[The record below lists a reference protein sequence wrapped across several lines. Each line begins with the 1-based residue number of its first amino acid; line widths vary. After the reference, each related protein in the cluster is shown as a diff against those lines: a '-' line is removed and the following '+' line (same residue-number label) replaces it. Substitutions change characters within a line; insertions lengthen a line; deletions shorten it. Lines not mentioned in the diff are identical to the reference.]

1 MTSAPITLGLIGKN
15 LSHSFSKNYFD
26 KKIAEQHLPNY
37 TYNKYDLASIDEVVD
52 VLNNPTLLGLNVT
65 MPYKQSIMP
74 YLDTLSEAAQH
85 IGAVNC
91 VSISNGKRTGHN
103 TDYIGFRNSIKP
115 FVDSNHQR
123 ALVLGTGG
131 ASKAI
136 VYVLQQLGIDYYYVT
151 SSPTK
156 QTSNTLFYNEVND
169 IVMNHFKFII
179 NTTPVGMYP
188 SIDALPNIPTQYIT
202 PQHLVMDLIYNP
214 EATQLLQ
221 HAKQQGAIVLNGLSM
236 LHHQA
241 EEAWK
246 IWHA

>member
-1 MTSAPITLGLIGKN
+1 MHNVPVTLGLIGKN

-26 KKIAEQHLPNY
+26 KKIKDQNLSNY
-37 TYNKYDLASIDEVVD
+37 TYNKYDLATIDEVEG
-52 VLNNPTLLGLNVT
+52 VLNNPTLKGLNVT
-65 MPYKQSIMP
+65 MPYKQSILP
-74 YLDTLSEAAQH
+74 YLDELSVPAQK

-91 VSISNGKRTGHN
+91 VQIINGKRIGHN
-103 TDYIGFRNSIKP
+103 TDYIGFGNSIKP

-131 ASKAI
+131 ASKAV
-136 VYVLQQLGIDYYYVT
+136 VYVLQNLGIDYYYAT
-151 SSPTK
+151 SAPTK
-156 QTSNTLFYNEVND
+156 KTHNTLFYNEINNV
-169 IVMNHFKFII
+169 VMNNFKFII

-188 SIDALPNIPTQYIT
+188 SIDAMPSIPTQYIT
-202 PQHLVMDLIYNP
+202 PQHLIMDLIYNP
-214 EATQLLQ
+214 EATMLLQ

-246 IWHA
+246 IWHV

>member
-1 MTSAPITLGLIGKN
+1 MLNSPVTLGLIGKN

-26 KKIAEQHLPNY
+26 KKIAEQHLTNY
-37 TYNKYDLASIDEVVD
+37 TYNKYDLASIEEIID

-65 MPYKQSIMP
+65 MPYKQSILP
-74 YLDTLSEAAQH
+74 YLNALSEAAQH

-91 VSISNGKRTGHN
+91 VSISNGKRIGHN
-103 TDYIGFRNSIKP
+103 TDYVGFRNSIKP

-131 ASKAI
+131 ASKAV

-151 SSPTK
+151 SSTTK
-156 QTSNTLFYNEVND
+156 KTANTLFYSEVND
-169 IVMNHFKFII
+169 IVINHFKFII

-188 SIDALPNIPTQYIT
+188 SVDELPNIPTQYIT